1 MWSLGR
7 RESSPFWQTPRFT
20 RAPTSTYPPEGW
32 FWPCSL
38 AFVARWCCLLA
49 LRGHLRRPGR
59 NLGCVGAVLGEGC
72 STGVPR
78 LKPGSGALSFW
89 RGRKSGGIALPS
101 LPRRFLAGNMRRTQG
116 QCPCGCANP
125 KACTNPHGAADS
137 LDCKRSSR
145 VSCTIYA
152 GYGALGG
159 RHQTFQFSPG
169 WFHDEIGHRFHKL
182 STVCGSGVVGEVD
195 GDPAI
200 PGAPCRPAPWT
211 QSGWTA

>member
-1 MWSLGR
+1 MWSHGR
-7 RESSPFWQTPRFT
+7 RVLPLLANSSLHPLPQRLPTLLRGGLAVLTRVRSPVVPPAGTTGPF
-20 RAPTSTYPPEGW
+20 TSTGKKSRLRLSSSGGGLFDGRPKTQTWVWG
-32 FWPCSL
+32 
-38 AFVARWCCLLA
+38 AFVFPLA
-49 LRGHLRRPGR
+49 G
-59 NLGCVGAVLGEGC
+59 
-72 STGVPR
+72 
-78 LKPGSGALSFW
+78 
-89 RGRKSGGIALPS
+89 KSGRIALPS

-116 QCPCGCANP
+116 QCPSGCANP

-159 RHQTFQFSPG
+159 RHQTCQLLPGLFQ
-169 WFHDEIGHRFHKL
+169 DEIGHRFHKL

-211 QSGWTA
+211 QSG